1 MKKSAS
7 MAQTHIVVLGSQVGP
22 QSTHVRL
29 FLGEGDRGGL
39 GSRSIPAPRE
49 RAARALQ
56 HVGVSRVHTAAHDP
70 QHNFHVARRA

>member
-1 MKKSAS
+1 
-7 MAQTHIVVLGSQVGP
+7 MAAEKCKHDIVVLGSQAGS

-39 GSRSIPAPRE
+39 GSRSIPAPRG

-70 QHNFHVARRA
+70 QHTFHVGRRG